1 MTMNRINTFL
11 MVFLAAVALQ
21 SCDSLLDRE
30 PETSRTEASTFEEP
44 NDFMLAVNYFYN
56 WLPSLFDDQVGI
68 IQRDLDADIATQAS
82 SRMSDISQ
90 SSYGTSPT
98 DSRYTNYFQRVR
110 AINQVF
116 ANEYKIEDKTSI
128 NQYLA
133 EAYFFRA
140 YMSFLMFVDYGP
152 LTIVRGV
159 LDVDSP
165 ELYAPRDTRDD
176 FADFI
181 INDLVA
187 AIELKSLPAES
198 AIRGTTQDGR
208 ITIGAAQALLS
219 RVCLF
224 EGTWQKY
231 HYGNTARAEEL
242 FRKAVEAAEAVMAD
256 NASYE
261 LFRTDEMGDESYRYM
276 FTLESKA
283 QTNPWNINK
292 TRNREYI
299 LRKCFSDDA
308 EGNFKYVSSAKTV
321 GDLVASRKMME
332 MHLDNNG
339 QIASYDYKT
348 SYTAYLEGKDPR
360 AGMNF
365 KAPNT
370 YIWDYA
376 SGRVDW
382 LGGEA
387 DKANLKL
394 KAATDQGY
402 PNQKW
407 VTERSLDPDCWGIDV
422 PIIRL
427 GEVYLNY
434 AEAMFELNGTIT
446 DEQLEKS
453 VNKLRDRIGMPHLTS
468 ASVPAGSDMLTEI
481 RRERSVELYLEGFRL
496 TDLKRWATAKDEMS
510 ESFEYIFMG
519 EGSAFLAPRTDN
531 GSNVGL
537 PPAEKISAEGYAVKE
552 ESSKRQFL
560 DRYYLRPLPTDQIK
574 LNPKLEQNSGW

>member
-1 MTMNRINTFL
+1 MNRISAFL
-11 MVFLAAVALQ
+11 TMFLAVAVLS
-21 SCDSLLDRE
+21 SCDSFLDRE
-30 PETSRTEASTFEEP
+30 PETSRTEASTFEDP
-44 NDFMLAVNYFYN
+44 NDFMLAANYFYN

-68 IQRDLDADIATQAS
+68 IQRDLDADIVTTAS

-110 AINQVF
+110 AINQIF
-116 ANEYKIEDKTSI
+116 ANEYRIADKSSI

-152 LTIVRGV
+152 LTIVRDV

-165 ELYAPRDTRDD
+165 ELYAPRAPRDD

-187 AIELKSLPAES
+187 AMELESLPAES

-208 ITIGAAQALLS
+208 ITIGAVQALLS

-231 HYGNTARAEEL
+231 HYRNIVRAEEL
-242 FRKAVEAAEAVMAD
+242 FRMAVQAAEAVMAD
-256 NASYE
+256 EESYA
-261 LFRTDEMGDESYRYM
+261 LFRIEEMGDESYRYM
-276 FTLESKA
+276 FTLENKA

-348 SYTAYLEGKDPR
+348 SYTAYLDYKDPR
-360 AGMNF
+360 VKMNF

-387 DKANLKL
+387 DNANLKL

-422 PIIRL
+422 PLIRL

-434 AEAMFELNGTIT
+434 GEAIFELNGTIT
-446 DEQLEKS
+446 DDQLDKS
-453 VNKLRDRIGMPHLTS
+453 LNKLRDRIGMPHLTS
-468 ASVPAGSDMLTEI
+468 VSIPSGSDMLTEI

-496 TDLKRWATAKDEMS
+496 TDLKRWAKAKDEMS

-519 EGSAFLAPRTDN
+519 EGSAFLLPRTDN
-531 GSNVGL
+531 GCNVGL
-537 PPAEKISAEGYAVKE
+537 PPAEKVSTEGYAIKE

-560 DRYYLRPLPTDQIK
+560 DKHYLRPLPTDQIK
-574 LNPKLEQNSGW
+574 LNPSLEQNPDW